1 MDPDQILAPLDPDQR
16 AVATAVAGPV
26 AVLAGAGTGK
36 TRALTHRVAYGVA
49 TGVMDPRRTLVVTF
63 TTRAAGEFG
72 RRLRGMNVD
81 GVRVRTVHSESLR
94 QLQWMWPRT
103 VGGAMPRVQASK
115 YPLVMSALNK
125 LGIRLDDAGRRDATS
140 EIERAKAMGVA
151 PEQVGAT
158 GVLQERLP
166 EVYQAYEDVKAASG
180 VVDFEDILLLNAGLI
195 KDNITIAEQVRQWC
209 RWITVDEFQDVSPLQ
224 HQVLEGWLGG
234 RDELCV
240 VGDPSQTI
248 YTFAGASSEYLL
260 GFRSRWP
267 EATVLQLT
275 RSYRCVPQVVELAN
289 QVLAGAE
296 TRARLTLHSQRTDV
310 GEVHTRVHDTDQD
323 EAAAVAEAIGKQF
336 TTRSASE
343 IAILVRTNAA
353 TARFER
359 ELQAAGIPYTVRGTA
374 RFMQRPEVKRAVS
387 LLRVAAKHTSDQPV
401 ADRVAAALEPMGFTS
416 EPPLGQ
422 AQREEWESL
431 AALVGLA
438 RGHDTLEAL
447 IADLD
452 ERAETDDAPVADAVT
467 LASLHSAK
475 GLEWDVVFLPG
486 LYEGGLPLR
495 YQGELVDVEEERR
508 LFYVGVTRARD
519 VLELSY
525 AVQGNRREPRQPSR
539 FLPDAPRRAKQVQ
552 PRKAAT
558 VQGCRVCGKRLSPG
572 VERALGTCRTCPSDV
587 PVEMVDALREWRKDV
602 VARRSEES
610 GKSIPAFLVATD
622 AVLIGIATARPAD
635 ARALAR
641 VKGIHKRL
649 VTENAEELL
658 AIVAAHGKPPLPSPR
673 GSA

>member
-72 RRLRGMNVD
+72 RRLRAMGVQ
-81 GVRVRTVHSESLR
+81 GVRVRTVHAEALR
-94 QLQWMWPRT
+94 QLQWMWPKA
-103 VGGAMPRVQASK
+103 VGGSMPRVQASK
-115 YPLVMSALNK
+115 YPLVISALNR

-140 EIERAKAMGVA
+140 GIERAKALGLG
-151 PEQVGAT
+151 PEQVDDA
-158 GVLQERLP
+158 VLDGRLP
-166 EVYQAYEDVKAASG
+166 QIYQAYEDVKAAAG

-195 KDNITIAEQVRQWC
+195 RDNVTVAEQVRQWC

-224 HQVLEGWLGG
+224 HGVIEGWLGG

-248 YTFAGASSEYLL
+248 YTFAGATSEYLL

-275 RSYRCVPQVVELAN
+275 RSYRCATGVIDLAN
-289 QVLAGAE
+289 SVLAQAE
-296 TRARLTLHSQRTDV
+296 DGARLTLLSQRQEA
-310 GEVHTRVHDTDQD
+310 GQVHTRAFDSDQ
-323 EAAAVAEAIGKQF
+323 EEAVAVAAEIASML
-336 TTRSASE
+336 RSRSPAD

-359 ELQAAGIPYTVRGTA
+359 ELQALGIPYTVRGSA

-387 LLRVAAKHTSDQPV
+387 LLRVAAKHDSDRTVTEQ
-401 ADRVAAALEPMGFTS
+401 VAAALEPMGYTPH
-416 EPPLGQ
+416 PPVGQ

-438 RGHDTLEAL
+438 RGHETLGTL

-452 ERAETDDAPVADAVT
+452 ERAENDDAPVADAVT

-475 GLEWDVVFLPG
+475 GLEWDVVFMPG
-486 LYEGGLPLR
+486 LHEGGLPLR
-495 YQGELVDVEEERR
+495 YQGELVDVAEERR

-519 VLELSY
+519 VLQLSY
-525 AVQGNRREPRQPSR
+525 AGSGSRRESRQPSR
-539 FLPDAPRRAKQVQ
+539 FLPAAARRTVRPARSAAPTA
-552 PRKAAT
+552 P
-558 VQGCRVCGKRLSPG
+558 GCSVCGKRLRPG
-572 VERALGTCRTCPSDV
+572 VERALGTCRSCPSDV
-587 PVEMVDALREWRKDV
+587 SMELVDRLREWRSAV
-602 VARRSEES
+602 VAQRSEQA
-610 GKSIPAFLVATD
+610 GKAIPAFLVATD
-622 AVLIGIATARPAD
+622 AVLIGIAATRPRD
-635 ARALAR
+635 AQALGR

-649 VTENAEELL
+649 VTEHADELL
-658 AIVAAHGKPPLPSPR
+658 TIVADAPAGEAHSGT
-673 GSA
+673 